1 METNVNI
8 LGGVTVFEI
17 VGEIDGK
24 TAPEVQEKV
33 IAESPAGGKVI
44 LDMSGVPYMSSAGLR
59 IMLTIYRHV
68 TGSKGSLAL
77 VGVIDE
83 IKETMEITGFLDYF
97 TFCDTVD
104 EGIKTVS
111 SDQ

>member
-1 METNVNI
+1 MEINTNTLNDVI
-8 LGGVTVFEI
+8 VFEI
-17 VGEIDGK
+17 IGEIDGK

-59 IMLTIYRHV
+59 LMLTIYRHV
-68 TGSKGSLAL
+68 TGGKGNLAL
-77 VGVIDE
+77 IGVIEE

-97 TFCDTVD
+97 TFGDTVD
-104 EGIKTVS
+104 EGIQAMS
-111 SDQ
+111 SEQ